1 MLEYPDSA
9 LLLLEDIGVEELT
22 TLDCRARYALLLTQA
37 KDKNYILHHDDS
49 LIRIAV
55 NFYDST
61 ENTFLRAKSHYYW
74 GRVYQDRKNV
84 AAAAREFLTAMP
96 LAKKIEDNDLMSLL
110 QSNLGYIY

>member
-1 MLEYPDSA
+1 MKRLNDWLLVLSLLLTSCHNEIRNHSLLDRADSLMLEYPDSA

-61 ENTFLRAKSHYYW
+61 ENTFLRI
-74 GRVYQDRKNV
+74 
-84 AAAAREFLTAMP
+84 AM
-96 LAKKIEDNDLMSLL
+96 
-110 QSNLGYIY
+110 